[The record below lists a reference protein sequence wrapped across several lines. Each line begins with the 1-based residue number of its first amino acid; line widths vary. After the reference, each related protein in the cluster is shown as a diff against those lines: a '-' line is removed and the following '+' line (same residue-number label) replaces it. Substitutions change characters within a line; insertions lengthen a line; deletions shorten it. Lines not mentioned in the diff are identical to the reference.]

1 MPNDDTPISAEA
13 HERVKRERD
22 EFKARL
28 DETQGFLDDVRLRDR
43 MYEHFRQDPQLHD
56 PYGLASAAV
65 RDVTL
70 KGSGPEELPQKLT
83 DWLAEQRRLIA
94 APAAPSEEKPPASP
108 FQGPNP
114 GAAGFQAKVEPMVV
128 GGERWNEW
136 AKGKTSDEKLAAMQ
150 RGDAVSSEKV
160 KRAQGTA
167 QRGAP

>member
-1 MPNDDTPISAEA
+1 MATDDTISREA
-13 HERVKRERD
+13 HERVTRERD
-22 EFKARL
+22 EYKAQLAEARAA
-28 DETQGFLDDVRLRDR
+28 LDDVA
-43 MYEHFRQDPQLHD
+43 QLNRIHTYLKQKPD
-56 PYGLASAAV
+56 IKDAYQAASTAI

-70 KGSGPEELPQKLT
+70 KGVASEELPQRL
-83 DWLAEQRRLIA
+83 DSWLEEQRGLFAA
-94 APAAPSEEKPPASP
+94 APAPSP

-128 GGERWNEW
+128 GGERWKEW